1 MSEAT
6 CVTVERSPDGWAM
19 LTLNR
24 PERLNTLSIQLRQ
37 ALEREIAALEQDPAI
52 HVLIL
57 TAAGKMFTAGLDL
70 DEWNSAA
77 PDPAAAAYRHDAVAA
92 LHQFRGPVIAAV
104 NGPAITGGLELVLAC
119 DVIVAS
125 ERARFADTHVRV
137 GLLPGW
143 GGSVRL
149 VRRIGIAKA
158 KELALTARTLHA
170 DEALR
175 MGLVNH
181 VVPHEEL
188 LPFAQSMA
196 RDMLKADPEN
206 LKAYKSLLDDASLLP
221 LAQALALERE
231 RSVAVNSLQ
240 ALEDI
245 RARLDRLTTGSGKT

>member
-1 MSEAT
+1 MSEVA
-6 CVTVERSPDGWAM
+6 CVTVERSPEGWAV

-24 PERLNTLSIQLRQ
+24 PDRLNTLSIQLRQ
-37 ALEREIAALEQDPAI
+37 ALEREVAVLEQDPAI

-104 NGPAITGGLELVLAC
+104 NGPAITGGLEVVLAC
-119 DVIVAS
+119 DLIVAS
-125 ERARFADTHVRV
+125 EHARFADTHVRV

-149 VRRIGIAKA
+149 LSRVGIARA
-158 KELALTARTLHA
+158 KELALTARTLNA
-170 DEALR
+170 EEALHL
-175 MGLVNH
+175 GLINH

-188 LPFAQSMA
+188 LPFAQAMA
-196 RDMLKADPEN
+196 RKMLKAEPES
-206 LKAYKSLLDDASLLP
+206 LKAYKALLDEESLLP
-221 LAQALALERE
+221 MAQALALERT
-231 RSVAVNSLQ
+231 RSMATNSKQ
-240 ALEDI
+240 RLEDI
-245 RARLDRLTTGSGKT
+245 RTRLDRLTSSGKK